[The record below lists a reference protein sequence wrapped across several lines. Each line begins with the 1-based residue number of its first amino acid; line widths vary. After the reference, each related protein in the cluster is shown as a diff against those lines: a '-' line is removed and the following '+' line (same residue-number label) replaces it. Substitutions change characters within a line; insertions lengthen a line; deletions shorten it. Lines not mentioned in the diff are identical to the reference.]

1 MWSTGKGKGENV
13 KVLPVT
19 VMKAYRNKDIVLL
32 IPELYGG
39 KWFNLHAGCFN
50 PGKNI
55 GIA

>member
-1 MWSTGKGKGENV
+1 MWSTGKGKGKNV